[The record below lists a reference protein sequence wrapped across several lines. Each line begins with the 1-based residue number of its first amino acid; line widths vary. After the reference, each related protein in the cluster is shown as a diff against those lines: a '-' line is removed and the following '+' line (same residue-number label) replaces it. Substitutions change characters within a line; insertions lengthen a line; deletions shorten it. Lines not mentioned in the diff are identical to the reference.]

1 MAKIAVFGASGR
13 IGSRVVREAL
23 NRGHQVTA
31 VVREPAALADRPD
44 DLRVITGTVFGPA
57 AVAEAVA
64 GQDAVVLAVG
74 GAGASGDKDMYVRAG
89 NALVDAV
96 RGRGDPPR
104 IIVVGG
110 AGSLEA
116 APGVRLLDTDGF
128 PDAYRPEAEAG
139 ARALDFFRTVTDV
152 PWTYLSP
159 AAEIAPGERTGRYR
173 TGTDRPVVAD
183 DGESHISM
191 EDYAMAL
198 LDEIE
203 DPKFA
208 GRRFTVGY

>member
-1 MAKIAVFGASGR
+1 MAKIVVFGASGR

-31 VVREPAALADRPD
+31 VVREPATLADRPGD
-44 DLRVITGTVFGPA
+44 FRVITGGVFDPATVT
-57 AVAEAVA
+57 EAVA
-64 GQDAVVLAVG
+64 GQDVVVLAVG
-74 GAGASGDKDMYVRAG
+74 GAGASGDTDMYVRAG
-89 NALVDAV
+89 HALVDAV
-96 RGRGDPPR
+96 RGLGDPPR

-110 AGSLEA
+110 AGTLEA
-116 APGVRLLDTDGF
+116 APGVRLLDSDGF

-139 ARALDFFRTVTDV
+139 ARSLDFFRTVTDV

-173 TGTDRPVVAD
+173 TGADQPVVAD
-183 DGESHISM
+183 GGESHISM
-191 EDYAMAL
+191 EDYAVAL
-198 LDEIE
+198 VDEIE
-203 DPKFA
+203 DPKYA